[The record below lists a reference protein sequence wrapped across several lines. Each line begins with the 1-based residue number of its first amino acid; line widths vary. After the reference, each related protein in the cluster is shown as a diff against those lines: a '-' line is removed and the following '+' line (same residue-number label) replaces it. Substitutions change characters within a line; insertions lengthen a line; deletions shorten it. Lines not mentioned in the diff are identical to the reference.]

1 MHRFFLP
8 FTLIA
13 ATLCHSHQAMA
24 QITPGSVAEFNL
36 LRQMNNRAA
45 DAAMNWRDSKKITHL
60 KELPEGPKSQSE
72 CLYFAQLKNGD
83 TGYLSYWSPKV
94 RSVID
99 DEKMLIGLD
108 NPNIAPVCFT
118 GFPTAD
124 FIDGDSVKIVGMVEV
139 DGTFEYT
146 TVLGAKK
153 KVYKIKLCTPERE
166 KEILLER
173 EQKKKEL
180 QQQMEIAEMERK
192 KAERE
197 ASFHTWTSSDGNFTV
212 EAIFIDFKDG
222 KVLLEKRDESV
233 IEVSPAVLSRED
245 RDYYRDL
252 IMQRREAAIQ
262 QEKEAANPRI
272 KVTRGK

>member
-197 ASFHTWTSSDGNFTV
+197 A
-212 EAIFIDFKDG
+212 IFIDFKDG